1 MMAAAG
7 ILPAVEPGVPP
18 GGKTHPGPGR
28 LNDLRA
34 RLEPGRWTRRQDAAS
49 YGRRDV
55 RRRQGYGGQA
65 RRYKTAGPSPLY
77 FTLFVTNHGG
87 APFTP
92 TVTNPA
98 TAVTNGLFNT
108 TIDFGP
114 GIFTGGSNWL
124 ELAVQTNGGSCFTTL
139 APRQLLTPVPYAITA
154 AGLSGYLPFPPSSSP
169 TARAA

>member
-1 MMAAAG
+1 MPPATAG
-7 ILPAVEPGVPP
+7 GTPAVAKAMADRP
-18 GGKTHPGPGR
+18 
-28 LNDLRA
+28 
-34 RLEPGRWTRRQDAAS
+34 AATKQPVLP
-49 YGRRDV
+49 R
-55 RRRQGYGGQA
+55 
-65 RRYKTAGPSPLY
+65 Y